1 MFEGICDAIHK
12 EMDALEEKYE
22 HGADMN
28 AQDLEHIDRMAHALK
43 SLAAYEAGQRAF
55 GENRPQELAAKAQSL
70 PADIQWHF
78 IGHLQTNKIKLILPY
93 VALIHSVDSE
103 HLLAEIDKA
112 AGALGKTVDCLL
124 EVHIAR
130 ETSKQGFL
138 PEEAE
143 ALARHI
149 GDYPNVRLRGVMG
162 MATFTDDMDEV
173 RREFRT
179 LKALSLRLSD
189 IPGCDQ
195 VSMGMSEDW
204 RITSPTLSPM
214 SLTAARMFASRSPK
228 LEPSPINTVCGF
240 ITTHLLPLKHQ
251 SSTISMPSP

>member
-1 MFEGICDAIHK
+1 MTIASAI
-12 EMDALEEKYE
+12 E
-22 HGADMN
+22 
-28 AQDLEHIDRMAHALK
+28 QLK
-43 SLAAYEAGQRAF
+43 HELPSTVQLVAVSKFKPVEDILQAYQAGQRVF
-55 GENRPQELAAKAQSL
+55 GENRPQELASKAQRL

-78 IGHLQTNKIKLILPY
+78 IGHLQTNKVKLILPY

-103 HLLAEIDKA
+103 HLLAEIDKSA
-112 AGALGKTVDCLL
+112 RALNKTVDCLL

-130 ETSKQGFL
+130 ETTKQGFL

-143 ALARHI
+143 SLARRI

-173 RREFRT
+173 RREFRS
-179 LKALSLRLSD
+179 LKALSQRLAD

-204 RITSPTLSPM
+204 RIAVEEGTTLVRIG
-214 SLTAARMFASRSPK
+214 T
-228 LEPSPINTVCGF
+228 F
-240 ITTHLLPLKHQ
+240 IFGKRN
-251 SSTISMPSP
+251 

>member
-1 MFEGICDAIHK
+1 MSISSAI
-12 EMDALEEKYE
+12 
-22 HGADMN
+22 
-28 AQDLEHIDRMAHALK
+28 AQIRHELPSTVQLVAVSKFKPVTDILQ
-43 SLAAYEAGQRAF
+43 AYEAGQRAF

-179 LKALSLRLSD
+179 LKALSQRLSD

-204 RITSPTLSPM
+204 RIAVEEGTTLVRIGS
-214 SLTAARMFASRSPK
+214 
-228 LEPSPINTVCGF
+228 F
-240 ITTHLLPLKHQ
+240 IFGKR
-251 SSTISMPSP
+251 I